1 MKQSSSRRTI
11 RILLCVA
18 SLACAA
24 GAVADATQCR
34 LGELTRSIEVVY
46 TNPGQPVP
54 CEVLYG
60 KAAQGTLETLWQASN
75 EAGYCEAKA
84 ARLTGKLENLGWECE
99 TPVATTTGNSPIP
112 D

>member
-1 MKQSSSRRTI
+1 MKPSSSRRTI

-18 SLACAA
+18 PLACAA
-24 GAVADATQCR
+24 GAAADATQCR
-34 LGELTRSIEVVY
+34 MGDLSRSIEVVY

-60 KAAQGTLETLWQASN
+60 KATQGTLETLWRARN

-84 ARLTGKLENLGWECE
+84 ARLTGKLENLGWQCE
-99 TPVATTTGNSPIP
+99 TPEGAMSPNSTIP